1 MMMFPGG
8 GFGTMRVEGGGGGGG
23 NQVII
28 IRN

>member
-1 MMMFPGG
+1 MMFPGG
-8 GFGTMRVEGGGGGGG
+8 MGTMRVEGGGGGG